1 MSERKKN
8 IASGIFFLVFAIA
21 LYAGSFSIVLTTA
34 DVMGPQFFPRT
45 IAIFTA
51 ILAVVQI
58 AMAWKKTPDEEKAE
72 AEGEKEGKTEK
83 LDING
88 VATLA
93 ILFLYAV
100 LVDAIGFIIMTALYL
115 FCQISLLLSK
125 EALKSK
131 KTLVV
136 TGLVSVLTPVFIYYL
151 FYYAFSIFLPTGI
164 LG

>member
-1 MSERKKN
+1 
-8 IASGIFFLVFAIA
+8 
-21 LYAGSFSIVLTTA
+21 
-34 DVMGPQFFPRT
+34 
-45 IAIFTA
+45 
-51 ILAVVQI
+51 
-58 AMAWKKTPDEEKAE
+58 MAWKKTPDEEKAE

-83 LDING
+83 LAINA

>member
-72 AEGEKEGKTEK
+72 AEEEKTEK
-83 LDING
+83 LAINA